1 MWAAFTPTAPTA
13 FTTAGAYTYNIPDG
27 CRFIDVILLG
37 AGSGG
42 NAGGAGFVAG
52 NGGQPGT
59 WQVVTVERGVDIPWS
74 IKQITGLVGAGGT
87 QGISGGAAPS
97 SGGATTATASGWA
110 GLSAA
115 GGVFVNSGGQVGKA
129 PSPATQSLNGQTYSP
144 GTHGMGGAGRA
155 HRGMG
160 CEALQC
166 AGVWQGIGVAVQAG
180 RQARTGMGTGCG
192 GVPRRVAAAG
202 RPPRRTPG
210 CPRVGTPTPVCDDR
224 TVMRVRPP
232 MRTHPPF
239 FESQ

>member
-1 MWAAFTPTAPTA
+1 MTISIADWLASMQFVSVGDTPVTKISVGDQLVWSAFTPTAPTA

-144 GTHGMGGAGRA
+144 GTHGMGGAGGAGGLLSGRS
-155 HRGMG
+155 GSPG
-160 CEALQC
+160 QSGEA
-166 AGVWQGIGVAVQAG
+166 WFY
-180 RQARTGMGTGCG
+180 AR
-192 GVPRRVAAAG
+192 
-202 RPPRRTPG
+202 
-210 CPRVGTPTPVCDDR
+210 
-224 TVMRVRPP
+224 
-232 MRTHPPF
+232 
-239 FESQ
+239 

>member
-1 MWAAFTPTAPTA
+1 MQFVSVGDTPVTKISVGDQLVWAAFTPTAPTA

-144 GTHGMGGAGRA
+144 GTHGMGGAGGA
-155 HRGMG
+155 GG
-160 CEALQC
+160 LLSGSSGSPGQSGEA
-166 AGVWQGIGVAVQAG
+166 WFY
-180 RQARTGMGTGCG
+180 AR
-192 GVPRRVAAAG
+192 
-202 RPPRRTPG
+202 
-210 CPRVGTPTPVCDDR
+210 
-224 TVMRVRPP
+224 
-232 MRTHPPF
+232 
-239 FESQ
+239 